1 MTAAPSTTCR
11 ACGATLSQTVVDL
24 GLSPVSNAFIRPEH
38 AASGEMFYPLHAM
51 VCQACWL
58 VQLRDETPAE
68 THFHEDYVYF
78 SSYSTSWLEHASRY
92 VADMTRRFGLN
103 QASQVM
109 ELASNDGYL
118 LQYFQQAGIPC
129 LGVEPSSNTAA
140 AARAKGID
148 SREVFFGT
156 ATARALRDEGWQVDL
171 LLGNNVL
178 AHVPDIND
186 FVGGMPVVLRQEGVI
201 TLEFPHLL
209 RLLEQNQFDT
219 LYHEHYSYLSLT
231 ALLPVLTRAGLRAF
245 DIEHLPTHG
254 GSLRLYACHAG
265 AAHETTAAVQACL
278 DEEAASGLS
287 SPAPYA
293 AFAERVRQAKHD
305 LLTFLIG
312 ARRAGKRVAAYGA
325 AAKGN
330 TLLNYCGAGTDLIDF
345 VVDRNPA
352 KQGKLLPGTRIPVL
366 APEAVNEHRPDY
378 LLILPW
384 NLRDEIMNQMSGI
397 RAWGGSFVTAI
408 PETVVHS

>member
-11 ACGATLSQTVVDL
+11 ACGATLSQTFVDL

-78 SSYSTSWLEHASRY
+78 SSYSTSWLEHARRY

-118 LQYFQQAGIPC
+118 LQYFQQAGVPC

-156 ATARALRDEGWQVDL
+156 ATARALREEGWQVNL

-186 FVGGMPVVLRQEGVI
+186 FVGGMPVVLGQEGVI

-231 ALLPVLTRAGLRAF
+231 ALLPVLARAGLRAF
-245 DIEHLPTHG
+245 DIAHLPTHG

-293 AFAERVRQAKHD
+293 AFAERVRQVKHD

-366 APEAVNEHRPDY
+366 APEAVNERRPDY

-384 NLRDEIMNQMSGI
+384 NLRDEIMDQMSGI

-408 PETVVHS
+408 PGTVVHS